1 MNTMTVRNV
10 SRIVQAK
17 PFTHGTGFKAYSVGQ
32 QSLGNTIH
40 PFLQLD
46 HYFMSQPT
54 FGEHP
59 HQGIAAVTYMFED
72 SEGSFFNQDSQGV
85 GEASACQNR
94 SFIHPGDLHW
104 TQAGSGVRHD
114 ETPTEPGKVC
124 HGIQMFV
131 DLPAADKSAPASAF
145 HLKSADVPIYTTSS
159 GGRVRV
165 VLGNAYGMA
174 SPLRLSTPI
183 HFLDVTLP
191 AHQKIEHEIS
201 EDETAFLMMIRGIGK
216 LGQMEQSIQAQEAA
230 LFEPTGKMI
239 QVQANSEEIQYILC
253 IH

>member
-1 MNTMTVRNV
+1 MNATTIRNP
-10 SRIVQAK
+10 SRIVPAQ
-17 PFTHGTGFKAYSVGQ
+17 PFTHGGGFKAYSVGR
-32 QSLGNTIH
+32 QSLGNSIH

-72 SEGSFFNQDSQGV
+72 SEGSFFNQDSQGD
-85 GEASACQNR
+85 R

-131 DLPAADKSAPASAF
+131 DLPSADKSAPAKAF
-145 HLKSADVPIYTTSS
+145 HLKSADIPTYTTPD

-165 VLGNAYGMA
+165 VLGTTDGMT
-174 SPLRLSTPI
+174 SPLYLSSPI

-191 AHQKIEHEIS
+191 AHQKIEHQIS
-201 EDETAFLMMIRGIGK
+201 EGETAFLLMIRGVGK
-216 LGQMEQSIQAQEAA
+216 LGQTEQSVQAQEAA
-230 LFEPTGKMI
+230 LFESAGTMI
-239 QVQANSEEIQYILC
+239 QIHASSEEIQYILC

>member
-1 MNTMTVRNV
+1 MNTMTTRSA
-10 SRIVQAK
+10 SRIVQAQ
-17 PFTHGTGFKAYSVGQ
+17 PFTHGTGFKAYSIEQ
-32 QSLGNTIH
+32 QSLGTAIQ

-46 HYFMSQPT
+46 HYFMSQAT

-72 SEGSFFNQDSQGV
+72 SEGSFFNQDSQGD
-85 GEASACQNR
+85 R

-131 DLPAADKSAPASAF
+131 DLPAANKSAPASAF
-145 HLKSADVPIYTTSS
+145 HLKSADISIYTTSE

-165 VLGNAYGMA
+165 VLGNAYGMV
-174 SPLRLSTPI
+174 SPLRLSTSI

-191 AHQKIEHEIS
+191 AHQKIEHEIL
-201 EDETAFLMMIRGIGK
+201 EDETAFLLMIRGIGK

-230 LFEPTGKMI
+230 LFEPTGTMI
-239 QVQANSEEIQYILC
+239 QVQASSEEIQYILC

>member
-1 MNTMTVRNV
+1 MNTITIRNA

-17 PFTHGTGFKAYSVGQ
+17 PFTHGIGFKAYSVGQ
-32 QSLGNTIH
+32 QSLSTAIQ

-72 SEGSFFNQDSQGV
+72 SAGSFFNQDSQGD
-85 GEASACQNR
+85 R

-131 DLPAADKSAPASAF
+131 DLPAADQSVPASAF
-145 HLKSADVPIYTTSS
+145 HLRSADIPIYTTPS

-165 VLGNAYGMA
+165 VLGNAHGIA

-201 EDETAFLMMIRGIGK
+201 EDETAFLLMIRGIGK
-216 LGQMEQSIQAQEAA
+216 LGRTGQSIEAQEAA
-230 LFEPTGKMI
+230 LFEPIGTMI
-239 QVQANSEEIQYILC
+239 QVQASSEEIQYILC
-253 IH
+253 LH

>member
-1 MNTMTVRNV
+1 MNTMTIRKV
-10 SRIVQAK
+10 SRMVQAK
-17 PFTHGTGFKAYSVGQ
+17 PLTHGIGFQAYSVGQ
-32 QSLGNTIH
+32 QSLGTTIH

-72 SEGSFFNQDSQGV
+72 SEGSFFNQDSQGD
-85 GEASACQNR
+85 R

-131 DLPAADKSAPASAF
+131 DLPVADKSAPAIAF
-145 HLKSADVPIYTTSS
+145 HLKSADIPIYTTSS
-159 GGRVRV
+159 GGKVRV
-165 VLGNAYGMA
+165 VLGNAYGMV

-201 EDETAFLMMIRGIGK
+201 EDETAFLLMIRGIGN
-216 LGQMEQSIQAQEAA
+216 LGQMEQSIQAQGAA
-230 LFEPTGKMI
+230 LFEPTGTTI
-239 QVQANSEEIQYILC
+239 QVQASSEEMQYILC

>member
-1 MNTMTVRNV
+1 MNTMTFRNA
-10 SRIVQAK
+10 SRIVQAQ
-17 PFTHGTGFKAYSVGQ
+17 PFTHGAGFKAFSIGQ
-32 QSLGNTIH
+32 QSLGNSIH

-72 SEGSFFNQDSQGV
+72 SEGSFFNQDSQGD
-85 GEASACQNR
+85 R
-94 SFIHPGDLHW
+94 SFINPGDLHW

-131 DLPAADKSAPASAF
+131 DLPSADKSAPAKAF
-145 HLKSADVPIYTTSS
+145 HLKSADIPIYTTSV

-165 VLGNAYGMA
+165 ILGTTHGIT
-174 SPLRLSTPI
+174 SPLQLSTPI
-183 HFLDVTLP
+183 HFFDVMVP

-201 EDETAFLMMIRGIGK
+201 EDKTAFLLMIRGAGK
-216 LGQMEQSIQAQEAA
+216 LGQIEQSIQAQEAA
-230 LFEPTGKMI
+230 LFEPTGTTI
-239 QVQANSEEIQYILC
+239 QVQASSEEIQYILC

>member
-1 MNTMTVRNV
+1 MNTITIRNP
-10 SRIVQAK
+10 SRIVQAQ
-17 PFTHGTGFKAYSVGQ
+17 PFTHGKGFKAYSIGQ
-32 QSLGNTIH
+32 QSLGTSIH

-46 HYFMSQPT
+46 HYYMSQPT

-72 SEGSFFNQDSQGV
+72 SEGSFFNQDSQGD
-85 GEASACQNR
+85 R
-94 SFIHPGDLHW
+94 SLIHPGDLHW

-131 DLPAADKSAPASAF
+131 DLSHADKSALASAF
-145 HLKSADVPIYTTSS
+145 HLKSADVPIHTTST

-165 VLGNAYGMA
+165 VLGSAHGIK
-174 SPLRLSTPI
+174 SPLRLSTSI
-183 HFLDVTLP
+183 HFFDVTVP

-201 EDETAFLMMIRGIGK
+201 EDAIAFLLMIRGVGK
-216 LGQMEQSIQAQEAA
+216 LGQTEQSIQAQEAA
-230 LFEPTGKMI
+230 LFESTGTVI
-239 QVQANSEEIQYILC
+239 QVQASSEEIQYILC
-253 IH
+253 LN

>member
-1 MNTMTVRNV
+1 MTIRNA

-17 PFTHGTGFKAYSVGQ
+17 PFTHGTGFKAYSIGQ
-32 QSLGNTIH
+32 QSLSTAIY

-72 SEGSFFNQDSQGV
+72 SEGSFFNQDSQGD
-85 GEASACQNR
+85 R

-131 DLPAADKSAPASAF
+131 DLPLADKSAPASAF
-145 HLKSADVPIYTTSS
+145 HLNSADIPTYTTST

-165 VLGNAYGMA
+165 ILGTAHDII
-174 SPLRLSTPI
+174 SPLRLSTSI
-183 HFLDVTLP
+183 NFFDVTVP
-191 AHQKIEHEIS
+191 AQQKIEHEIS
-201 EDETAFLMMIRGIGK
+201 EDETAFLVMIRGVGK
-216 LGQMEQSIQAQEAA
+216 LGQTEQSIQAQEAA
-230 LFEPTGKMI
+230 LFEPTGTII
-239 QVQANSEEIQYILC
+239 QVQAGSDEIQYILC

>member
-1 MNTMTVRNV
+1 MNTMTIRNP
-10 SRIVQAK
+10 SRIVQAQ

-32 QSLGNTIH
+32 QSLGQSIH

-46 HYFMSQPT
+46 HYYMSQPT

-72 SEGSFFNQDSQGV
+72 SEGSFFNQDSQGD
-85 GEASACQNR
+85 R
-94 SFIHPGDLHW
+94 SFIHPGDFHW
-104 TQAGSGVRHD
+104 TQAGSGVRHN

-131 DLPAADKSAPASAF
+131 DLSLADKSAPASAF
-145 HLKSADVPIYTTSS
+145 HLKSADIPTYTTSA

-165 VLGNAYGMA
+165 ILGTADGIT
-174 SPLRLSTPI
+174 SPLQLSTLI
-183 HFLDVTLP
+183 HFFDVTVP

-201 EDETAFLMMIRGIGK
+201 EGATAFLLMIRCAGK
-216 LGQMEQSIQAQEAA
+216 LGSTEQFIQAQEAA
-230 LFEPTGKMI
+230 LFEPTGTII
-239 QVQANSEEIQYILC
+239 QVQASSEEIQYILC

>member
-1 MNTMTVRNV
+1 MNTMTIHNA

-17 PFTHGTGFKAYSVGQ
+17 PFTHGTGFKAFSIGQ
-32 QSLGNTIH
+32 QSLGKSIH

-54 FGEHP
+54 FGEHS

-72 SEGSFFNQDSQGV
+72 SEGSFFNQDSQGD
-85 GEASACQNR
+85 R

-131 DLPAADKSAPASAF
+131 DLSPADKSAPASAF
-145 HLKSADVPIYTTSS
+145 HLKSADIPIYTTSA

-165 VLGNAYGMA
+165 ILGTAHGIT

-183 HFLDVTLP
+183 HFLDVTVP

-201 EDETAFLMMIRGIGK
+201 ADETAFLLMIRGVAK
-216 LGQMEQSIQAQEAA
+216 LGQTEQSIQAQEAA
-230 LFEPTGKMI
+230 LFEPIRTTI
-239 QVQANSEEIQYILC
+239 QVQASSEEIQYILC